1 MTFNTGLRSLSS
13 KLIASVYSSLAKSVI
28 LREMITLTSTQM
40 LWSSENWTMGSKNGC
55 LPDSGSRLPLK
66 RVRIVLES
74 GCLPG
79 GLSCLLNGSELSKK
93 VVAYLV
99 FDQLPPIQLFLLLI
113 TLTLCRVFN

>member
-1 MTFNTGLRSLSS
+1 MF
-13 KLIASVYSSLAKSVI
+13 VVI
-28 LREMITLTSTQM
+28 LREMIPLTSTQM

-79 GLSCLLNGSELSKK
+79 SK
-93 VVAYLV
+93 
-99 FDQLPPIQLFLLLI
+99 LPLKWVR
-113 TLTLCRVFN
+113 TV